1 MRLDPTNILGGIFE
15 DDSHTDNLLL
25 RNGWI
30 TLRVNKHSTNV
41 SGFLENIG
49 QLELLI
55 VDAATIIRTED
66 EDEVIIRVN
75 QAL

>member
-1 MRLDPTNILGGIFE
+1 MASPEPIPITRVTPEARRITEIQLDPTKNSGGIFE

-41 SGFLENIG
+41 SGFLEDIG
-49 QLELLI
+49 
-55 VDAATIIRTED
+55 
-66 EDEVIIRVN
+66 
-75 QAL
+75 